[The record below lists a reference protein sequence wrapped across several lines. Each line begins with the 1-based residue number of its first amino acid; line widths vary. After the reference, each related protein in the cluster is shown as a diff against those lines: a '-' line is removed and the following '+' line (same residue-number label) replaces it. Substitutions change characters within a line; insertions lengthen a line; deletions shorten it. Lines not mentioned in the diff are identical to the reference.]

1 MPSELTIFLSLVA
14 VLEFELG
21 YYQCW
26 QSADRAFVL
35 RMSLSVNMR
44 VVLLSENLGI
54 PICCLT
60 VGLFFMHV
68 CGYLSFG
75 KMTKPSTS

>member
-1 MPSELTIFLSLVA
+1 MPFELTIFLSLAA

-21 YYQCW
+21 YYQWW

-35 RMSLSVNMR
+35 RMNFIVNMR
-44 VVLLSENLGI
+44 VVLLSEYLGI
-54 PICCLT
+54 PICCPT
-60 VGLFFMHV
+60 VRLSFMRV